1 MDLKAYLKERKELI
15 DREILKFL
23 PSKPEFGKKLYD
35 AVEYSLT
42 VGGKRLRPILCMAGC
57 EVVGGKLEDAIT
69 PGCAIEM
76 IHTYSLIH
84 DDLPAMDNDTLRR
97 GHPTTWVKFG
107 EATAIL
113 AGDALLNRA
122 FEVLADW
129 NFDCKRKVQVI
140 SEISKASGMLG
151 MVLGQ
156 QCDLDAEGRSDVS
169 LEELLFIHRHKTGRL
184 ITASVV
190 SGGITGGGSS
200 EDVESLRKYGDH
212 IGLAFQIV
220 DDVLDVVG
228 DQEKLGKNVGS
239 DLEKGKV
246 TFVTF
251 FGIEG
256 SMKRAREEID
266 KAIEALRIFPEEK
279 REPLEA
285 IARFIVEREY

>member
-1 MDLKAYLKERKELI
+1 MDLKRYLKERKELI

-23 PSKPEFGKKLYD
+23 PPEPRYGKRLYE

-57 EVVGGKLEDAIT
+57 EIVGGKLEDSLT
-69 PGCAIEM
+69 PACSIEM

-122 FEVLADW
+122 FEVLSSW
-129 NFDCKRKVQVI
+129 EFDPERKVRII
-140 SEISKASGMLG
+140 SEIASASGMLG

-156 QCDLDAEGRSDVS
+156 ECDIEAEGRSDVS

-190 SGGITGGGSS
+190 SGGITGGGS
-200 EDVESLRKYGDH
+200 EEEIEALRRYGDH
-212 IGLAFQIV
+212 IGLAFQIT

-228 DQEKLGKNVGS
+228 DEEKLGKNVGS
-239 DLEKGKV
+239 DAEKGKV
-246 TFVTF
+246 TFVSF
-251 FGIEG
+251 FGVEG
-256 SMKRAREEID
+256 ALKRAREEVER
-266 KAIEALRIFPEEK
+266 AVESLEIFSSDK
-279 REPLEA
+279 REPLSE

>member
-1 MDLKAYLKERKELI
+1 MNVKDYLREKKELI

-23 PSKPEFGKKLYD
+23 PQEPEYGKKLYQ
-35 AVEYSLT
+35 AVKYSLT
-42 VGGKRLRPILCMAGC
+42 VGGKRLRPILCLTAC
-57 EVVGGKLEDAIT
+57 EVVGGDPAAAIT
-69 PGCAIEM
+69 PACALEM

-84 DDLPAMDNDTLRR
+84 DDLPPMDNDTLRR

-122 FEVLADW
+122 FEILSDW
-129 NFDCKRKVQVI
+129 EFDCERKVKVL

-156 QCDLDAEGRSDVS
+156 QCDLDAEGRNEVS
-169 LEELLFIHRHKTGRL
+169 LRELLFIHRHKTGRL

-190 SGGITGGGSS
+190 SGGITAGGSK
-200 EDVESLRKYGDH
+200 EELEALRRYGDS
-212 IGLAFQIV
+212 IGLAFQII

-228 DQEKLGKNVGS
+228 DEEKLGKNVGS
-239 DLEKGKV
+239 DLQKGKI
-246 TFVTF
+246 TFVSF
-251 FGIEG
+251 FGVDG
-256 SMKRAREEID
+256 ARRKAQEEVE
-266 KAIEALRIFPEEK
+266 KAIESLKVFPEKK
-279 REPLEA
+279 RFYLEG